1 MNHAI
6 QKQLTYLKSIDDAI
20 SENAMGLATV
30 TRVLKSVITN
40 ALTYQKSVEDEI
52 QNLKTLINFQAN
64 VSRVMRELEF
74 TVMQLQQS
82 VIQLQEGL
90 EISAA
95 GRLSS
100 VLIPPHN
107 LSKILQEV
115 ALRLPQDV
123 SLIAGFTVEN
133 MYVYYEVAT
142 VQAYATATTI
152 RLIVRIPLRGADRVM
167 TVFKSVPLPTYSD
180 VLGRH
185 IQIEP
190 EAPYLAVTENR
201 QYYSPLATADLQQC
215 RKGSV
220 TICEATFP
228 FIHKNQATCVS
239 ALYFGQTDFAHKFCR
254 KVILNEK
261 FNPVWLQAKGFRP
274 FWIYSLP
281 SPTIVTKTCKGN
293 GTTQSF
299 NIELSHTGILMDDIH
314 CQFYSEAFILLPVS
328 DGYTNVSLTSNQVL
342 PPHLPELMSPE
353 ERRQIT
359 HDELRTRRALA
370 ALETV
375 ARQSSHVNQ
384 QPYVELR
391 DLLDTVSTDGAMTS
405 QVTWLY
411 MLFAFAIILPFVILT
426 LKYWRRPI
434 TLLIR
439 RVLPCT
445 TDQRPYASQ
454 TANQPATRRVPA
466 MDSGVTNRFGSVETP
481 NENVEDTASHSAAS
495 LRAEAETV
503 SGPAPAAQP
512 EAAERTYFAQPG
524 RFQLLN

>member
-1 MNHAI
+1 MQELHTTVEHIKTKEGEVTHAI
-6 QKQLTYLKSIDDAI
+6 QKQLTYLKSIDEAI

-90 EISAA
+90 EISAV

-239 ALYFGQTDFAHKFCR
+239 ALYFGQTDFAHK
-254 KVILNEK
+254 I
-261 FNPVWLQAKGFRP
+261 
-274 FWIYSLP
+274 
-281 SPTIVTKTCKGN
+281 
-293 GTTQSF
+293 
-299 NIELSHTGILMDDIH
+299 
-314 CQFYSEAFILLPVS
+314 
-328 DGYTNVSLTSNQVL
+328 
-342 PPHLPELMSPE
+342 PHLPELMLPE

-411 MLFAFAIILPFVILT
+411 MLFAFSIVLPFVVNT
-426 LKYWRRPI
+426 GD
-434 TLLIR
+434 
-439 RVLPCT
+439 VL
-445 TDQRPYASQ
+445 
-454 TANQPATRRVPA
+454 
-466 MDSGVTNRFGSVETP
+466 
-481 NENVEDTASHSAAS
+481 
-495 LRAEAETV
+495 
-503 SGPAPAAQP
+503 
-512 EAAERTYFAQPG
+512 
-524 RFQLLN
+524 